1 MSELFIQRPIT
12 TTLIMVGIVLFGLIG
27 YRALAVSDLPNV
39 DYPTIQVTASL
50 PGANPETM
58 ASSVATPLERQFSTI
73 AGLNTVRST
82 STLGNTQITLQ
93 FDLSR
98 NIDAAAQDVQT
109 AISAAVRQLPPGMP
123 NPPTLKK
130 VNPADQPI
138 VYLRVSSATLPLS
151 KVNEYADTSI
161 AQRLSTISGVA
172 QVLVTGEQKY
182 AVRAQLDPSELAIR
196 GLGMD
201 DVANALE
208 RGNTNLPVGTL
219 YGTHQNLTVQANGQV
234 VNADAYRALIVA
246 YRNGSPVLLR
256 DLGDVV
262 DSVENSR
269 LASRYNGQQVV
280 ILTIQRQP
288 GTNTVAVVDAIR
300 KLLPTFRQ
308 QLPASVNLEVLYDR
322 SSSIRESVNDVQFSL
337 LLAIALVVLVIF
349 LFLRNVRATIIPT
362 LALPTSIVF
371 TFAVMYLLGFSLDN
385 LSLMALTLSV
395 GFVVDD
401 AVVMLENI
409 VRRIELGEEAME
421 AALNGSREIGFTIVS
436 MTVSLVAVFIPV
448 LFLGGILGRL
458 FREFAITIS
467 VAILISGFVSLSLT
481 PMLCSRLLKG
491 AGFHRREGR
500 DVADNDKKSETA
512 GKDARRIHAR
522 PGERAPAGK
531 QAETTGAESRAWWNV
546 TERAYDWMVSGY
558 KWSLQL
564 VLEHRPLTILISG
577 LLFAVTIVLFYVI
590 PKGFIPNDDT
600 SQIVG
605 YTEAAEGISF
615 EEMSGHQEQMVSIIR
630 TNPNVLGV
638 LSTVG
643 QSDVSAASN
652 TGNILILLKPL
663 AQRHDDVDAVIEELR
678 SKLSNVPGIRIFLQ
692 NPPLVQVGGQVTKSP
707 YQITLQGP
715 DRSELYR
722 DAQALES
729 KVAALPQLLD
739 VTSDIQIKNPQ
750 LNVTI
755 DRDKASALG
764 ITAQQVEDAL
774 QDAYGTRQISTIY
787 ATTNEYEVI
796 LEVKPAYQQDPS
808 ALGKLYIHSA
818 PSQSSPGQS
827 SSGQP
832 PSAQSPLT
840 QSTSAF
846 AGPAAAGQQ
855 ASGQLVPLSTVAK
868 LSTSLGPLLVNHLGQ
883 LPSATLSFNLG
894 PGVSLSRATEQVQA
908 LAKQTLPATITTSFQ
923 GTAQIFQSSLQNLTL
938 LLLVAVMVIY
948 LVLGILYESFIHPL
962 TILSGLP
969 SAGLGALLTLL
980 LFGRELDVY
989 AFVGLIMLIGIV
1001 EKNAIMMIDFAL
1013 TAQRGKGKGAEE
1025 AIYQACLVRFRPIMM
1040 TTMAALMGT
1049 LPIALGWGAGAE
1061 SRRGLGLAVVGGLAV
1076 SQVMTLYLTPVVYIY
1091 FEQFQDWLWRGR
1103 KGEDEGGEVGTGDE
1117 YTPVNA

>member
-12 TTLIMVGIVLFGLIG
+12 TTLIMAGIVLFGFIG
-27 YRALAVSDLPNV
+27 YRALPVSDLPNV
-39 DYPTIQVTASL
+39 DYPTIQVTAEL
-50 PGANPETM
+50 PGGSPETM

-73 AGLNTVRST
+73 AGLNTVSST

-109 AISAAVRQLPPGMP
+109 AISASVRQLPPGMP
-123 NPPTLKK
+123 SQPTLKK

-138 VYLRVSSATLPLS
+138 VYLMVSSPTLPLS
-151 KVNEYADTSI
+151 KVNEYADTSL

-182 AVRAQLDPSELAIR
+182 AVRAQIDPSALAIR
-196 GLGMD
+196 GIGID
-201 DVANALE
+201 DVATALQ

-219 YGTHQNLTVQANGQV
+219 YGIHQNLTVQANGQLM
-234 VNADAYRALIVA
+234 NAEEYRQLIVA
-246 YRNGSPVLLR
+246 YRNGAPVLLK

-262 DSVENSR
+262 DSVENNR

-280 ILTIQRQP
+280 TLTVQRQP

-300 KLLPTFRQ
+300 NLLPAFRQ
-308 QLPASVNLEVLYDR
+308 QLPASINLDVLYDR
-322 SSSIRESVNDVQFSL
+322 SDSIRESVNDVQFSL
-337 LLAIALVVLVIF
+337 LLAMALVVLVIF
-349 LFLRNVRATIIPT
+349 LFLRNIRATIIPT

-409 VRRIELGEEAME
+409 VRRMEEGESAME
-421 AALNGSREIGFTIVS
+421 AALKGSREIGFTIVS

-467 VAILISGFVSLSLT
+467 VAILVSGFVSLSLT
-481 PMLCSRLLKG
+481 PMLCSRLLKAFG
-491 AGFHRREGR
+491 GHRKDDAEAARGSIPTVTEGS
-500 DVADNDKKSETA
+500 VHSALWQK
-512 GKDARRIHAR
+512 
-522 PGERAPAGK
+522 
-531 QAETTGAESRAWWNV
+531 
-546 TERAYDWMVSGY
+546 TERAYEWLVSGY
-558 KWSLQL
+558 RWTLQI
-564 VLEHRPLTILISG
+564 VLEHRALTILICAV
-577 LLFAVTIVLFYVI
+577 LFGITIVFFYVV
-590 PKGFIPNDDT
+590 PKGFIPNDDI

-615 EEMSGHQEQMVSIIR
+615 EEMSRHQQQIVDIIR
-630 TNPNVLGV
+630 TNQNVHGV

-663 AQRHDDVDAVIEELR
+663 SQRQKDVDTIIDDLR
-678 SKLSNVPGIRIFLQ
+678 QKLGSVPGMRIYLQ

-707 YQITLQGP
+707 YQLTLQGP
-715 DRSELYR
+715 DRNELYVN
-722 DAQALES
+722 AQALQN
-729 KVAALPQLLD
+729 KMAGLPQLLD

-750 LNVTI
+750 LNVDI
-755 DRDKASALG
+755 DRDKASSVG
-764 ITAQQVEDAL
+764 ITAQQIEDAL
-774 QDAYGTRQISTIY
+774 NDAYGTRQISTIY
-787 ATTNEYEVI
+787 ATSNEYQVI
-796 LEVKPAYQQDPS
+796 LEVKPEYQQDPS
-808 ALGKLYIHSA
+808 ALGRLYIHSTVA
-818 PSQSSPGQS
+818 TSSQSTANPSGPAQPSTAVNTSAQQPAGQTPTGQS
-827 SSGQP
+827 NQGR
-832 PSAQSPLT
+832 LI
-840 QSTSAF
+840 
-846 AGPAAAGQQ
+846 
-855 ASGQLVPLSTVAK
+855 PLSTVAT
-868 LSTSLGPLLVNHLGQ
+868 LSRSVGPLLVNHLGQ
-883 LPSATLSFNLG
+883 LSSATISFNLR
-894 PGVSLSRATEQVQA
+894 PGVSLSGATDQVQA
-908 LAKQTLPATITTSFQ
+908 LAKETLPSTITTSFQ

-938 LLLVAVMVIY
+938 LLLVAVLVIY

-1013 TAQRGKGKGAEE
+1013 TTQREGGKPAEE
-1025 AIYQACLVRFRPIMM
+1025 AIFQACLIRFRPIMM

-1061 SRRGLGLAVVGGLAV
+1061 SRRGLGLAVVGGLCV
-1076 SQVMTLYLTPVVYIY
+1076 SQVVTLYLTPVVYLY
-1091 FEQFQDWLWRGR
+1091 FERANEWFRRGKR
-1103 KGEDEGGEVGTGDE
+1103 EEHGEPVGAEG
-1117 YTPVNA
+1117 